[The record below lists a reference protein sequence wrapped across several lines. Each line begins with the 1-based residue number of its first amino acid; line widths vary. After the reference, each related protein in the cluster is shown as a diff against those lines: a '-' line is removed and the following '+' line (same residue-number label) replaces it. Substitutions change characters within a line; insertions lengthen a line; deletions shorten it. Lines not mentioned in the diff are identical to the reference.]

1 MLLERIVGGDPRL
14 ELVGS
19 VGDGRAAL
27 KAVEHLAPDVVSMDI
42 RMPLMDG
49 LEATRRIMETRPTPI
64 VVVSASVEA
73 DDLNISMNA
82 LKAGALSVVEKPV
95 GLTHADYEA
104 VADQIGRAHV

>member
-1 MLLERIVGGDPRL
+1 MRVGRVVGGDPRR
-14 ELVGS
+14 ELGGS
-19 VGDGRAAL
+19 GGDGRAAL

-95 GLTHADYEA
+95 GLTHADSEA
-104 VADQIGRAHV
+104 VTARP